1 MTTAAIITLVI
12 IALAIVLFAT
22 EVLSIDL
29 VALVVMVSLILF
41 GVITPEQGVEGFS
54 NKATITVAFMFVL
67 SAALLKT
74 GALQYLAYRLSRTFR
89 YNFNAGLL
97 LMMLMIAAIS
107 ALVNNTPVVA
117 VFIPVVLQIAHAS
130 GQNPQKMLIP
140 LSFASIFGGTCT
152 FIGTSTNI
160 LVSGIA
166 EREGLRAFG
175 MFELTPMGLIFL
187 AAGVGY
193 MFFFGRRLLPDRR
206 FGAKLEDKFDMHDYL
221 TEIELMETA
230 ESVGK
235 PIMDSLLLKELEM
248 DIIEVRRGGEKFMLP
263 AGDFV
268 LKARDILKVRC
279 DVEKIK
285 TLKDR
290 ARIMVTSSWRIG
302 DDDLKGKDSTLVEMV
317 ITSNSEFHG
326 KTLKE
331 IDFRQ
336 RFRAVPLAIRHREEV
351 VHENLYK
358 VPLMAGDL
366 VLAEVKKHYVSE
378 LKQKQKDQDAPF
390 VMLSED
396 PLIDFNKRTFITV
409 VTVMLSVMALA
420 TAEIVDIMPATI
432 AAVTLLV
439 LIRVISM
446 KEVYE
451 AINWKV
457 IFLLAGSLSLGAAM
471 YTTGLDL
478 MMAEGII
485 EVLGRW
491 GPVAILSGLYLLT
504 NLLTELMSNN
514 ATAALIAPIAIA
526 TAHSLGLNPTPF
538 LMAITFAA
546 SASFMTPIGYQ
557 TNAMVYS
564 AGQYKFYDFIR
575 VGTFL
580 NFFFWILATF
590 FIPLIYPF

>member
-1 MTTAAIITLVI
+1 MTTAVIITLCI
-12 IALAIVLFAT
+12 IVVAIILFAT
-22 EVLSIDL
+22 ELLSIDL

-74 GALQYLAYRLSRTFR
+74 GALQYVAYRLSRTFR
-89 YNFNAGLL
+89 YNFNGGLI
-97 LMMLMIAAIS
+97 LMMLMIAVIS

-117 VFIPVVLQIAHAS
+117 VFIPVILQIAHAS

-187 AAGVGY
+187 VAGVGY
-193 MFFFGRRLLPDRR
+193 MFFFGKKLLPDRR

-221 TEIELMETA
+221 TEIELMDSA

-248 DIIEVRRGGEKFMLP
+248 DIIEVRRGEEKFMLP

-268 LKARDILKVRC
+268 LKAHDILKVRC
-279 DVEKIK
+279 DVGKIK

-290 ARIMVTSSWRIG
+290 ARISVTSSWRIG
-302 DDDLKGKDSTLVEMV
+302 EDDLRGKESTLVEMV

-336 RFRAVPLAIRHREEV
+336 RFRAIPLAIRHREEV
-351 VHENLYK
+351 VHENLYQ

-366 VLAEVKKHYVSE
+366 ILAEVKKHYITE
-378 LKQKQKDQDAPF
+378 LKKQQKNQDTPF

-396 PLIDFNKRTFITV
+396 PMIDFNKPRFILV
-409 VTVMLSVMALA
+409 ISVMLSVMALA
-420 TAEIVDIMPATI
+420 TAGIVDIMPATV

-439 LIRVISM
+439 LLGTMKM

-457 IFLLAGSLSLGAAM
+457 VFLLAGSLSLGAAM
-471 YTTGLDL
+471 YNTGLDQII
-478 MMAEGII
+478 ANGII
-485 EVLGRW
+485 GFLGQW
-491 GPVAILSGLYLLT
+491 GPHAILSGLYLVTTILT
-504 NLLTELMSNN
+504 SIMSNN
-514 ATAALIAPIAIA
+514 ATAALLAPIAIA
-526 TAHSLGLNPTPF
+526 TAASMGLSPTPF
-538 LMAITFAA
+538 LMAVTFAA

-557 TNAMVYS
+557 TNTMVFS
-564 AGQYKFYDFIR
+564 AGQYKFHDFIR
-575 VGTFL
+575 VGTLL
-580 NFFFWILATF
+580 NLLFWILATF
-590 FIPLIYPF
+590 FLPLIYPF